1 MHTIDETAA
10 FDRWD
15 RSIPSHGYL
24 IFCYTK
30 KKEKLDIFLR
40 QSFPFPSFIVQE
52 YVSLSHSTET
62 QQ

>member
-1 MHTIDETAA
+1 MVIL
-10 FDRWD
+10 FFV
-15 RSIPSHGYL
+15 IQ
-24 IFCYTK
+24 K

-52 YVSLSHSTET
+52 YVSLSHSAET